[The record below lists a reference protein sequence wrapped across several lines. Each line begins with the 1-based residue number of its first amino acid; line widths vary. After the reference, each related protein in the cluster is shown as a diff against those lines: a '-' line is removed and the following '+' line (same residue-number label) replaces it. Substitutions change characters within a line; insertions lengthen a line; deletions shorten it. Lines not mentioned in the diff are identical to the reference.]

1 MTVLLSLMTWGS
13 SHTSRGASPSS
24 NECRKLKQ
32 GEVELVTN
40 SRRYNLARREADLV
54 FHITPFD
61 EPDVIQRKLMHILA
75 LFRLLLV
82 GLRFLSHAA
91 LDVAAEFRTHS
102 ATPVETAKRVP

>member
-61 EPDVIQRKLMHILA
+61 EPDVIQRKLMHIDYA
-75 LFRLLLV
+75 LYGCVDL
-82 GLRFLSHAA
+82 
-91 LDVAAEFRTHS
+91 VAAHIFEHSWDEKRTS
-102 ATPVETAKRVP
+102 DSETITGPF